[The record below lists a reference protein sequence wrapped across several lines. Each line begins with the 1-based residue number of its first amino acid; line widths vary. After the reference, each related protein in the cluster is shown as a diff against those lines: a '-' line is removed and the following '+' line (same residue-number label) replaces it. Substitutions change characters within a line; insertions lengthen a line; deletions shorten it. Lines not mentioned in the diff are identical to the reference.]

1 MPTSHPPISPRP
13 SKTLSKHSRSH
24 PKHVVY
30 PPKSVANWSVSNHI
44 LNPIS
49 NLKYLIINHLS
60 QIYQSPFKGKTF
72 FLLPTLFLLSLL
84 TLQSSAQPDTR
95 PFLITLQDDQTN
107 RGVPLVEL
115 TTVNNLRY
123 VSDSAGN
130 IAFNEPGLLN
140 QRVFFNISSHGY
152 EFPKDGFGIRGKA
165 LDIKPGGQAIIKIK
179 RLNIAQRLYRITG
192 QGIYRDTILVGK
204 PAPLKEPLLNGQV
217 LGQDSAHAVIFH
229 NQIHYFWGDTNR
241 PSYPLGHFGT
251 AGAVADLPTS
261 GGLDPNIG
269 IDLTYFT
276 DDKGFSRPTLERKG
290 SNPRWVDGV
299 VAFKDANGKEHLIAR
314 CDTMKSLG
322 QKLEREIVE
331 WNDTTKML
339 APLAKLDLNEPLSPT
354 GHPFPQT
361 IDNTIYLYF
370 GEPYP
375 NLRAPA
381 EIEKLKTP
389 AAYEGFTCLAPTT
402 RFDKANTKL
411 DRDAEGK
418 LIWSWK
424 KNTPPISQDQQTQL
438 IKSNLMKQSEAWYTL
453 KDADTRQDVLLHAG
467 STAWNAYRKKWV
479 LIAVQHYGKPSFLGE
494 VWYTESDQPQ
504 GPYVYAKRI
513 VTHDRYSFYNPVH
526 HPFFDQEDGKT
537 VYFEGTYT
545 TTFSR
550 NDNPT
555 PRYDYNQIMYKLD
568 LSDDRLKL
576 PQ

>member
-1 MPTSHPPISPRP
+1 MTIPHLSTTSNLP
-13 SKTLSKHSRSH
+13 KTRFKHAHSLS
-24 PKHVVY
+24 KHVVY
-30 PPKSVANWSVSNHI
+30 PPKSVANWSVS
-44 LNPIS
+44 IS
-49 NLKYLIINHLS
+49 LFRPSFIINHSINNNLPHS
-60 QIYQSPFKGKTF
+60 DTPPYERATF
-72 FLLPTLFLLSLL
+72 FPLLFLLL
-84 TLQSSAQPDTR
+84 TLALPSAAQPFIVTV
-95 PFLITLQDDQTN
+95 LDDQTN

-123 VSDSAGN
+123 ITDSAG
-130 IAFNEPGLLN
+130 IVAFDEPGLIN
-140 QRVFFNISSHGY
+140 QRVFFNVSSHGY

-165 LDIKPGGQAIIKIK
+165 LDVKPGGSATLKIH

-192 QGIYRDTILVGK
+192 EGIYRDTLLANQK
-204 PAPLKEPLLNGQV
+204 APLKEPLLNAQV
-217 LGQDSAHAVIFH
+217 LGQDSAHAVIY
-229 NQIHYFWGDTNR
+229 NDQIHWFWGDTNR

-251 AGAVADLPTS
+251 AGAVSDLPAH
-261 GGLDPNIG
+261 GGLDPSVG
-269 IDLTYFT
+269 IDLAYFT
-276 DDKGFSRPTLERKG
+276 DDKGFSRPTLARKG
-290 SNPRWVDGV
+290 SSPRWVDGA
-299 VAFKDANGKEHLIAR
+299 VAFKDAAGKEHLIAH
-314 CDTMKSLG
+314 CDTMKNLG
-322 QKLEREIVE
+322 QRLEREIVD
-331 WNDTTKML
+331 WIDTTKML
-339 APLAKLDLNEPLSPT
+339 EPLAKLDVNETLCPT
-354 GHPFPQT
+354 GHPFPIT
-361 IDNTIYLYF
+361 VDNTAYLYF

-375 NLRAPA
+375 NLRCPPD
-381 EIEKLKTP
+381 IEKLKNP
-389 AAYEGFTCLAPTT
+389 AEYEGFTCLAPTT

-411 DRDAEGK
+411 DRNAEGK

-438 IKSNLMKQSEAWYTL
+438 IKANLMKQSEAWYTL

-467 STAWNAYRKKWV
+467 SAAWNAYKKKWI

-526 HPFFDQEDGKT
+526 HTFFDQDEGKT
-537 VYFEGTYT
+537 IYFEGTYT

-568 LSDDRLKL
+568 LSDSSLSL